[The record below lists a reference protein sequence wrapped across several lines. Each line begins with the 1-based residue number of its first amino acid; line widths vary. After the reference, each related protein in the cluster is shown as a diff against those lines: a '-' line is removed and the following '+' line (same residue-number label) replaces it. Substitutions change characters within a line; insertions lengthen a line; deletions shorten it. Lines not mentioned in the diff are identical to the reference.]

1 MLNGPS
7 FRIYA
12 GIVMTCFAIVRP
24 ALSQNVTVVNPKTNP
39 ALVRNVDRPANQAFA
54 AQLCKGSNA
63 SNPCYINMSPTP
75 PSQIYAPTSVGGLPV
90 ERLVIE
96 YVSGI
101 CSDTGPGQL
110 EDIALG
116 TATGNAG
123 VWNYFV
129 PTVQPHSDGSLIV
142 WAQPTRIYAN
152 PGAPVIF
159 SPLIGVADSFRCT
172 LAINGYLEMQ

>member
-1 MLNGPS
+1 M
-7 FRIYA
+7 
-12 GIVMTCFAIVRP
+12 
-24 ALSQNVTVVNPKTNP
+24 
-39 ALVRNVDRPANQAFA
+39 
-54 AQLCKGSNA
+54 
-63 SNPCYINMSPTP
+63 
-75 PSQIYAPTSVGGLPV
+75 
-90 ERLVIE
+90 IE

-116 TATGNAG
+116 SATGNAG

-129 PTVQPHSDGSLIV
+129 PTVQPHSDGSLLV